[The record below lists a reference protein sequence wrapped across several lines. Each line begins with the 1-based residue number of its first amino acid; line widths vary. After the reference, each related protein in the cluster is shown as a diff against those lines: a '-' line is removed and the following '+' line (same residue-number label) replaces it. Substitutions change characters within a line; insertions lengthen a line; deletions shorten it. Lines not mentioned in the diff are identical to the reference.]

1 MFKKQIFIPLLV
13 YVIFTLAVV
22 DSASI
27 FAVFPQKS
35 GEFTRCYNQGEAGER
50 CIKIKSVS
58 PVTSPC
64 TNEKKENAVYYLADN
79 KIEVG
84 VLNADN
90 TITNSQCDFSEL
102 TTIHDKFSGMKNYNI
117 NNTT

>member
-1 MFKKQIFIPLLV
+1 MFKKQIFIPVLV

-35 GEFTRCYNQGEAGER
+35 GEFLRCYNQGEAGER

-64 TNEKKENAVYYLADN
+64 TDEKKENAVYYLVDN

-90 TITNSQCDFSEL
+90 SVTDSQCDFHEL
-102 TTIHDKFSGMKNYNI
+102 TTLHDKFSGI
-117 NNTT
+117 NHYFSN